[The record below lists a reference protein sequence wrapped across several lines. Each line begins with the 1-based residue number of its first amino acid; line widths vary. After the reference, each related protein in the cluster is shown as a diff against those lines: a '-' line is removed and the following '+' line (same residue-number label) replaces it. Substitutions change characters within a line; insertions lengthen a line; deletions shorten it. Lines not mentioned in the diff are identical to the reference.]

1 MGDNIEFW
9 NDATHNNTWSYT
21 VTFGNFIKDSMK
33 DYTSATWDTN
43 NLTLP
48 LTVLDYVIYSTYVV
62 AKNEFGNGNKSNL
75 ICYIPPISKG
85 QCL

>member
-1 MGDNIEFW
+1 MGDNIDFW
-9 NDATHNNTWSYT
+9 NDATHNDTWSYT
-21 VTFGNFIKDSMK
+21 VIFGDFIKDSMK
-33 DYTSATWDTN
+33 DYPPASWDTN
-43 NLTLP
+43 NLSLP

-85 QCL
+85 QCF